1 MYKIKLLFPLI
12 FGLMI
17 YSCMSPTDPEGIS
30 SQLEATINTGGYCLN
45 LDYNDSLLIAAAD
58 ENGYQIY
65 TYQISSDGLFT
76 FAFQLGNTELS
87 SGEYFR
93 ANNVLISKMRN
104 YFLLM
109 DKNDGLYA
117 SSNLSDNNILTH
129 IYSGSSNQ
137 DYIQD
142 VFLNENGNSITMYTL
157 NKNNTF
163 CSVYLHK
170 FLEES
175 FHFFEDENGIL
186 WFPPGPSSTDG
197 FSVEASDIFLIDSL
211 LIVANSQL
219 GVKIIKV
226 ESNDTFSN
234 YYSFDTPGIAET
246 VHADSN
252 IIFTGLGN
260 NKGCIISPMDTTV
273 LLMNQITIADGY
285 SVKGIHKQND
295 LLALA
300 CGDDGVLL
308 YTCHSDGN
316 LPLVSEIGRINS
328 EYAYNVKIYN
338 SNTIFVA
345 TKEGIQIFTIDR

>member
-1 MYKIKLLFPLI
+1 M
-12 FGLMI
+12 
-17 YSCMSPTDPEGIS
+17 D
-30 SQLEATINTGGYCLN
+30 

-76 FAFQLGNTELS
+76 FAFQFGNNELS
-87 SGEYFR
+87 TGEYFR
-93 ANNVLISKMRN
+93 ANNVLISKIRN

-211 LIVANSQL
+211 LIV
-219 GVKIIKV
+219 
-226 ESNDTFSN
+226 
-234 YYSFDTPGIAET
+234 
-246 VHADSN
+246 
-252 IIFTGLGN
+252 
-260 NKGCIISPMDTTV
+260 
-273 LLMNQITIADGY
+273 
-285 SVKGIHKQND
+285 
-295 LLALA
+295 
-300 CGDDGVLL
+300 
-308 YTCHSDGN
+308 
-316 LPLVSEIGRINS
+316 
-328 EYAYNVKIYN
+328 
-338 SNTIFVA
+338 
-345 TKEGIQIFTIDR
+345 

>member
-1 MYKIKLLFPLI
+1 MYKTKLLFPLI

-17 YSCMSPTDPEGIS
+17 YSCMFPTDPTGIN
-30 SQLEATINTGGYCLN
+30 SQLEETIDTGGYCLD

-76 FAFQLGNTELS
+76 FAFQFGNNELS
-87 SGEYFR
+87 ASEYFR

-142 VFLNENGNSITMYTL
+142 VFLNENGNSITMFTL
-157 NKNNTF
+157 NKNDTF
-163 CSVYLHK
+163 CSVHSCS
-170 FLEES
+170 FLKDNNFVEYPNEI
-175 FHFFEDENGIL
+175 F
-186 WFPPGPSSTDG
+186 WFSPEIQSIDG
-197 FSVEASDIFLIDSL
+197 FSIEAAELFFNDNL

-234 YYSFDTPGIAET
+234 YYSFDTPGTAET

-252 IIFTGLGN
+252 MIFTGLSDD
-260 NKGCIISPMDTTV
+260 KGCLISPMDTTF
-273 LLMNQITIADGY
+273 LLANQITIADGY
-285 SVKGIHKQND
+285 SVKGIHKQNE

-308 YTCHSDGN
+308 YTCFSDDN
-316 LPLVSEIGRINS
+316 LPIVSKIGRINS
-328 EYAYNVKIYN
+328 AYAYNVKIYN

-345 TKEGIQIFTIDR
+345 TKEGIQIFTIER

>member
-1 MYKIKLLFPLI
+1 MYKTKLLFSLI

-17 YSCMSPTDPEGIS
+17 YSCMSPADPEGIS
-30 SQLEATINTGGYCLN
+30 SQLEVTINTGGYCLD
-45 LDYNDSLLIAAAD
+45 LDYNDSLIIAAAD

-65 TYQISSDGLFT
+65 TYQISNDGLFT
-76 FAFQLGNTELS
+76 FAFQFGNNELGT
-87 SGEYFR
+87 GEYFR
-93 ANNVLISKMRN
+93 ANNVLTSKMRN

-117 SSNLSDNNILTH
+117 SSNLNNDNFLTP
-129 IYSGSSNQ
+129 IYPGSENQ
-137 DYIQD
+137 NDIQD
-142 VFLNENGNSITMYTL
+142 VFLSETENSITMYTL

-163 CSVYLHK
+163 CSVHSCS
-170 FLEES
+170 FLKDNN
-175 FHFFEDENGIL
+175 FVEDPNEIL
-186 WFPPGPSSTDG
+186 WFSPEIQSIDG
-197 FSVEASDIFLIDSL
+197 FSIEAAELFFNDNL

-234 YYSFDTPGIAET
+234 YYSFDTPGTAET
-246 VHADSN
+246 VYADSN
-252 IIFTGLGN
+252 MIFTGLGDD
-260 NKGCIISPMDTTV
+260 KGCLISPMDTTV

-285 SVKGIHKQND
+285 SVKGIHKQNE

-316 LPLVSEIGRINS
+316 FPLVSEIGRINS
-328 EYAYNVKIYN
+328 EYAYNAKIYN
-338 SNTIFVA
+338 LNTIFVA
-345 TKEGIQIFTIDR
+345 TKVGIQIFTIER